1 MRFISIVLLVCLTAS
16 CGWFGGAAPEEESY
30 IDTKPLPPLQIP
42 DDLDG
47 SIVDN
52 PILLP
57 VIGEQRNPSF
67 YPQRPPLPDALYASD
82 NRDEVRLQALGGR
95 NWLVVPEPATT
106 AWPKMKQ
113 FFADNGIVLEMDR
126 PEVGRLNTAWLTV
139 EDKDYRDVVRT
150 LLRNNRRGEEAVPAQ
165 DGVEGTAQNQGKD
178 RFLIRVE
185 QGLQPQS
192 TEVHIRHEND
202 TQDQLAA
209 DDVISLND
217 LKSNMA
223 TAERSLLNEIGGYI
237 AARVAETTVSKV
249 ALQIGASAKTDLSRN
264 ADGVPVLKLFL
275 DRSRA
280 WATLGQAM
288 KNAEI
293 EVNEQSS
300 DAGEYDV
307 TIATELFSGDAKGS
321 VLCRVTFSCNSEARR
336 INAVIQMSG
345 DAESGFDVIVVQ
357 DGVPMTDADK
367 AQKILVLIREFAT

>member
-1 MRFISIVLLVCLTAS
+1 MRLMTILLLASLSTS
-16 CGWFGGAAPEEESY
+16 CGWFGGGEEEASY

-42 DDLDG
+42 SDLDN
-47 SIVDN
+47 SIVKN
-52 PILLP
+52 PIPVP
-57 VIGEQRNPSF
+57 VIPEQRNASF
-67 YPQRPPLPDALYASD
+67 YPKRPPLPDALYASD
-82 NRDEVRLQALGGR
+82 NRDEVRLQTLGGR

-113 FFADNGIVLEMDR
+113 FFADNGIVLASDR

-150 LLRNNRRGEEAVPAQ
+150 LLRNNRRGEEADPEASI
-165 DGVEGTAQNQGKD
+165 GKD

-202 TQDQLAA
+202 AQGEIAA
-209 DDVISLND
+209 DDVVSLNA
-217 LKSNMA
+217 LQSNLA
-223 TAERSLLNEIGGYI
+223 AAERSLLNEIGGYI

-264 ADGVPVLKLFL
+264 ADGVPVLKLYL
-275 DRSRA
+275 DRNRA

-293 EVNEQSS
+293 EVNEQNS

-307 TIATELFSGDAKGS
+307 TIATALFSGEASNG
-321 VLCRVTFSCNSEARR
+321 VLCRITFSCNSESRR
-336 INAVIQMSG
+336 INALIQMTE
-345 DAESGFDVIVVQ
+345 DADTGFNVIVVQ
-357 DGVPMTDADK
+357 NGAPMSDADK
-367 AQKILVLIREFAT
+367 AQQILVLIREFAT

>member
-1 MRFISIVLLVCLTAS
+1 MRLITIVLLTSLSTS
-16 CGWFGGAAPEEESY
+16 CGWFGGGEKEDSY

-42 DDLDG
+42 SDLDD
-47 SIVDN
+47 SIVKN
-52 PILLP
+52 PIP
-57 VIGEQRNPSF
+57 VPIIPEQRNASF
-67 YPQRPPLPDALYASD
+67 YPNRPPLPDALYAND

-113 FFADNGIVLEMDR
+113 FFADNGVVLASDR

-150 LLRNNRRGEEAVPAQ
+150 LLRNNRRGDRADSQASI
-165 DGVEGTAQNQGKD
+165 GKD
-178 RFLIRVE
+178 RFLVRVE

-202 TQDQLAA
+202 AQGQIAP
-209 DDVISLND
+209 DDVVSLND
-217 LKSNMA
+217 LQSNLA
-223 TAERSLLNEIGGYI
+223 AAERSLLNEIGGYI

-249 ALQIGASAKTDLSRN
+249 ALQIGASPKTELSRN
-264 ADGVPVLKLFL
+264 VDGVPVLRLYL

-293 EVNEQSS
+293 EVNAQNIET
-300 DAGEYDV
+300 GEYDV
-307 TIATELFSGDAKGS
+307 TIATELFSGKASNGII
-321 VLCRVTFSCNSEARR
+321 CRITFSCNSESRR
-336 INAVIQMSG
+336 INALIQMTE
-345 DAESGFDVIVVQ
+345 DTDSGFNVVVVQ
-357 DGVPMTDADK
+357 NGAPMSDADK
-367 AQKILVLIREFAT
+367 AQQILVLIREFAT